1 MTKEMVVKKEE
12 FTVEGRKVPL
22 TEIREKTLPEHAP
35 YSRDKPDTHYANMTH
50 KKLLPV

>member
-22 TEIREKTLPEHAP
+22 TEIREKTFLTTHPTAEI
-35 YSRDKPDTHYANMTH
+35 SRTRIT
-50 KKLLPV
+50 LI